1 MRRTRDWSQQ
11 QAFEEL
17 RDGLGLGPKSR
28 ASYIKMDMGPRP
40 PNVRQQEYLVA
51 YFGQTP
57 DDPVV
62 AVTGESD
69 QLVAAIRALVEELRL
84 QRTTAQVEEPP
95 RHQASGNNK
104 NREGP

>member
-17 RDGLGLGPKSR
+17 RQGLGLGPKSR
-28 ASYIKMDMGPRP
+28 ASYIKLDMGPRP

-57 DDPVV
+57 DDPPPLV
-62 AVTGESD
+62 AGEKD
-69 QLVAAIRALVEELRL
+69 ELVAAIRALVEEMRL
-84 QRTTAQVEEPP
+84 QRTTTHESLPP
-95 RHQASGNNK
+95 VNGKQR
-104 NREGP
+104 

>member
-17 RDGLGLGPKSR
+17 REGLGLGPKSR
-28 ASYIKMDMGPRP
+28 ASYIKLDMGPRP

-57 DDPVV
+57 DDPIVSPSSE
-62 AVTGESD
+62 GD
-69 QLVAAIRALVEELRL
+69 QLVAAIRELVEELRL
-84 QRTTAQVEEPP
+84 QRTTTHEPQQP
-95 RHQASGNNK
+95 QSNNHK
-104 NREGP
+104 R